1 MKQAK
6 GKMNK
11 FVTLISSHTR
21 LRQKPSAQGDRGV
34 STNIRPDAPLRH
46 SSDLGQLG
54 IAKATKKRRLGL
66 FSPEGVARARGF
78 WLILLLLLCALVWAG
93 IAWIPLRAL
102 S

>member
-1 MKQAK
+1 VKQAK

-34 STNIRPDAPLRH
+34 STIIRPDAPLH
-46 SSDLGQLG
+46 HSDLSQLG
-54 IAKATKKRRLGL
+54 IAKATRKRRLGL

-93 IAWIPLRAL
+93 IAWILLRAL